1 MKNLGKREIAQL
13 KRTAQNV
20 APLVIKKNKI
30 QEKISQL
37 YVEYD
42 LIKAQIDA
50 WETATKAMTGGYTTE
65 DLVDRVIENNVTKY
79 VLKYPDTVVPVTED
93 DIKNSIHLEGA
104 TNITDIVNLDENEE
118 PLLIDTTD
126 NTF

>member
-30 QEKISQL
+30 REKINQL
-37 YVEYD
+37 YVEFD
-42 LIKAQIDA
+42 LIQAQIDA

-79 VLKYPDTVVPVTED
+79 VLKYPDTVVPATKDAED
-93 DIKNSIHLEGA
+93 PTYSEEA
-104 TNITDIVNLDENEE
+104 TNNTDIVNSEENEE